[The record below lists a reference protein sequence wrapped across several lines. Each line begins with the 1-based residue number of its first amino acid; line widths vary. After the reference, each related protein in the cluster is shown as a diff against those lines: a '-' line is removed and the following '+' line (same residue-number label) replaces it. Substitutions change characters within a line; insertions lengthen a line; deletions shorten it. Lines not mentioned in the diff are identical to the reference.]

1 MARVDE
7 IMRGVMEALTTVER
21 QLMEALKENKGRGR
35 GELARQI
42 HEVRQMLA
50 PVKYPFPSQ
59 AGQDM
64 IVDRVLNKK
73 RGGVFVDVGGYDG
86 LTGSNTMF
94 FEKWR
99 DWTGILVEPVQ
110 STREMAAAIRKVP
123 CLPFAVAATDGEAE
137 FIEVTKGYT
146 QMSGL
151 LDSYDPNLLARVRG
165 DPRHEEATVRVETR
179 TLSRILTDNNVPH
192 PDFLSLD
199 IEGGEIAV
207 LEQFP
212 FDQHDVKVW
221 SIENNDGS
229 DRLGEIMSRAGYAF
243 VDFAGPDELWRKR
256 DL

>member
-7 IMRGVMEALTTVER
+7 IMNGVMEALGTVER
-21 QLMEALKENKGRGR
+21 QLMEALKENTGRSR
-35 GELARQI
+35 GDLARQV
-42 HEVRQMLA
+42 HEVRRMLA

-86 LTGSNTMF
+86 VTGSNTLF

-110 STREMAAAIRKVP
+110 RTRELAAAIRKVP
-123 CLPFAVAATDGEAE
+123 CLPYAVAASDGEAE
-137 FIEVTKGYT
+137 FIEVTKGFT

-151 LDSYDPNLLARVRG
+151 RDSYDPNLLARVRG
-165 DPRHEEATVRVETR
+165 DARHEENTVKVETR
-179 TLSRILTDNNVPH
+179 TLSRILTENNVPD

-212 FDQHDVKVW
+212 FERHNVKVW

-229 DRLGEIMSRAGYAF
+229 PRLGEIMRSAGYVI
-243 VDFAGPDELWRKR
+243 VDYVGPDELWRKR